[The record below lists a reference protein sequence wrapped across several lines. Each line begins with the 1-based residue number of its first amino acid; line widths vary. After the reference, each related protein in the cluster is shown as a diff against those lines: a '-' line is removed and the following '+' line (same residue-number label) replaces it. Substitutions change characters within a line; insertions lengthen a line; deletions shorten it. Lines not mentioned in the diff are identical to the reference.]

1 MSQNSKGG
9 EIMATITATLANT
22 HGSSSRGRQPYYVQ
36 QIVDLT
42 ANSINPNGD
51 VVQVLTVP
59 ANTKIIAAGFQVTE
73 SATQN
78 TGTDATAILGT
89 AVDDNEYVAAFDID
103 GASDGA
109 YAPCATPAGEVVI
122 TSADTLDLTLAGGG
136 ASFTAGKIR
145 VYAVLQDVSDI
156 GEMEADEVG
165 RDQLA

>member
-1 MSQNSKGG
+1 
-9 EIMATITATLANT
+9 MATITATLANT

-42 ANSINPNGD
+42 ANSIAPGD
-51 VVQVLTVP
+51 VVQCLTVP
-59 ANTKIIAAGFQVTE
+59 ANTKIIAAGLQVTS
-73 SATQN
+73 SATMN
-78 TGTDATAILGT
+78 TGTNATATLGT
-89 AVDDNEYVAAFDID
+89 DADADEYVTAFDID

-109 YAPCATPAGEVVI
+109 YAPSVTVSADLVI
-122 TSADTLDLTLAGGG
+122 TSANTLDLTLAGDG
-136 ASFTAGKIR
+136 ASFSAGEIR

>member
-1 MSQNSKGG
+1 
-9 EIMATITATLANT
+9 MATITATLANT

-59 ANTKIIAAGFQVTE
+59 ANTKIIAAGFQVTS

-78 TGTDATAILGT
+78 SGTDATAILGT

-136 ASFTAGKIR
+136 ASFTAGEIR
-145 VYAVLQDVSDI
+145 VYALLQDVSDI